1 MATKPIEI
9 IDKFQFLL
17 QENIRHKVL
26 YGGRGSG
33 KTENIARALIV
44 LAMKPKLLFTD
55 SKIDILCAREY
66 QTTIQDSVHKVLKD
80 LINMHDLNSIFKITD
95 NYIQCVLNGSKFI
108 FKGIAN
114 DPYQIKSLQGIKI
127 VWIEEAEK
135 VSNESWEILTPT
147 IRSPQSEIW
156 VSFNPR
162 EKKDPTYVRF
172 IDKPMLG
179 TKAVLVN
186 YYDNP
191 FFENSPIYEEMLYDK
206 QYRPEV
212 YSNKWQGNVK
222 QLSEAL
228 IFKGKYEVRLFE
240 TPDLSQLYENRY
252 FYGLDFGFSQDPN
265 AFIRCFIQDKTL
277 FIDYEA
283 GGTQIEIPDI
293 PLMLDKI
300 PEAKKWNIIADNARP
315 ETISYL
321 QGRGYNIEA
330 CSKGKGSIEE
340 GIEYLKS
347 FKKIVVHPRCKEI
360 IEEFGLYS
368 YKTDKITG
376 DILPVIVDKNQ
387 HYIDAL
393 RYSLE
398 QYIKSATVY
407 VL

>member
-44 LAMKPKLLFTD
+44 LAMKPNLLFTD

-66 QTTIQDSVHKVLKD
+66 QTTIQDSVHKVLKEVIY
-80 LINMHDLNSIFKITD
+80 LHGLNGLFKITD
-95 NYIQCVLNGSKFI
+95 NYIQCILNGSKFI

-147 IRSPQSEIW
+147 IRTPQSEIW

-162 EKKDPTYVRF
+162 EKKDPTYKRF
-172 IDKPMLG
+172 IEEPMPN
-179 TKAVLVN
+179 TKAMLVN

-191 FFENSPIYEEMLYDK
+191 FFESSPIYNEMLYDK

-212 YSNKWQGNVK
+212 YSNKWLGNVK

-228 IFKGKYEVRLFE
+228 IFKDKYEVREFE
-240 TPDLSQLYENRY
+240 TLDLSQVYENR
-252 FYGLDFGFSQDPN
+252 FFFGMDFGFSQDPN
-265 AFIRCFIQDKTL
+265 ALIRAFIKDQTL
-277 FIDYEA
+277 FVDYEA
-283 GGTQIEIPDI
+283 GGINIEIKNMPKMME
-293 PLMLDKI
+293 LI
-300 PEAKKWNIIADNARP
+300 PEIRKWIITADNARP
-315 ETISYL
+315 ETINYL
-321 QGRGYNIEA
+321 QGEGFNIEP
-330 CSKGKGSIEE
+330 CSKGKGSVED
-340 GIEYLKS
+340 GIEFLKS
-347 FKKIVVHPRCKEI
+347 FKKIIIHPKCKNL
-360 IEEFGLYS
+360 IEEFSFYS

-376 DILPVIVDKNQ
+376 DILPIIVDKYN

-393 RYSLE
+393 RYAME
-398 QYIKSATVY
+398 PYMKSTSVY

>member
-44 LAMKPKLLFTD
+44 LAMKPNLLFTD

-66 QTTIQDSVHKVLKD
+66 QTTIQDSVHKVLKEVIY
-80 LINMHDLNSIFKITD
+80 LH
-95 NYIQCVLNGSKFI
+95 GSKFI

-147 IRSPQSEIW
+147 IRTPQSEIW

-162 EKKDPTYVRF
+162 EKKDPTYKRF
-172 IDKPMLG
+172 IEEPMPN
-179 TKAVLVN
+179 TKAMLVN

-191 FFENSPIYEEMLYDK
+191 FFESSPIYNEMLYDK

-212 YSNKWQGNVK
+212 YSNKWLGNVK

-228 IFKGKYEVRLFE
+228 IFKDKYEVREFE
-240 TPDLSQLYENRY
+240 TLDLSQVYENR
-252 FYGLDFGFSQDPN
+252 FFFGMDFGFSQDPN
-265 AFIRCFIQDKTL
+265 ALIRAFIKDQTL
-277 FIDYEA
+277 FVDYEA
-283 GGTQIEIPDI
+283 GGINIEIKNMPKMME
-293 PLMLDKI
+293 LI
-300 PEAKKWNIIADNARP
+300 PEIRKWIITADNARP
-315 ETISYL
+315 ETINYL
-321 QGRGYNIEA
+321 QGEGFNIEP
-330 CSKGKGSIEE
+330 CSKGKGSVED
-340 GIEYLKS
+340 GIEFLKS
-347 FKKIVVHPRCKEI
+347 FKKIIIHPRCKNL
-360 IEEFGLYS
+360 IEEFSFYS
-368 YKTDKITG
+368 YKADKITG
-376 DILPVIVDKNQ
+376 DILPIIVDKYN

-393 RYSLE
+393 RYAME
-398 QYIKSATVY
+398 PYMKSTSVY